1 VELATDLA
9 TGMKLASTPPPAG
22 QFAGPVLYNRANDPP
37 SLYTVA
43 RVNNI
48 KMLFKVVFYPYS
60 KQFKVIQF
68 VLPQVASRSA
78 ATERTAPGGDFDDT
92 DFPPDLPPFDP
103 MDDLP
108 FPDIP
113 DWPLPDIDEDPF
125 DGLPDPSAFSRRA
138 VSFRR
143 FFR

>member
-1 VELATDLA
+1 MTRLTRMVLLGAAAAGIVAISPAFYDPALTD
-9 TGMKLASTPPPAG
+9 P
-22 QFAGPVLYNRANDPP
+22 LYNRANDPP

-68 VLPQVASRSA
+68 VLPQVASRSV
-78 ATERTAPGGDFDDT
+78 ATERTAPIGDFADT
-92 DFPPDLPPFDP
+92 AFPPDLPPFDP

-113 DWPLPDIDEDPF
+113 DWPLPGIDEDPF
-125 DGLPDPSAFSRRA
+125 DGLPTLRLFRTSRYL
-138 VSFRR
+138 
-143 FFR
+143 